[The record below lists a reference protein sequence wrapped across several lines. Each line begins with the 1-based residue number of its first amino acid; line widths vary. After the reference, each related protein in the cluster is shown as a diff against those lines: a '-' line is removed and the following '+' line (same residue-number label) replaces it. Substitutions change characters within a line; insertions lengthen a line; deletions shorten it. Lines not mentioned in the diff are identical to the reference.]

1 MFQQQNINYSLKNIP
16 TPSRKQYMKGL
27 IEKTENFLK
36 RLRWKAWL
44 FLNKNTDDDDS
55 EEELDTK
62 IDFYGFRTSKLP
74 PHVHELQDFEKEL
87 YHLISNIEFSTI
99 NSDFQ
104 KQIKKDIKA
113 MKSKKKVIIES
124 DKTRNLYAL
133 EAEDYNKLLTENV
146 TKEYKKINLDKITE
160 INKQSK
166 HIAEK
171 KHLDDRME
179 VIQKKESF
187 ITLKDHKDNFET
199 NPKCRLINPSKT
211 DMGKIAK
218 QTLESYVKD
227 LRMRTLVNQWGNTT
241 GVTK

>member
-62 IDFYGFRTSKLP
+62 INFYGFRTSKPP
-74 PHVHELQDFEKEL
+74 PHVHELQDFEKDVN
-87 YHLISNIEFSTI
+87 HLISNVEFSTI

-133 EAEDYNKLLTENV
+133 EAEDYNRLLTENV
-146 TKEYKKINLDKITE
+146 TKEYKK
-160 INKQSK
+160 
-166 HIAEK
+166 
-171 KHLDDRME
+171 
-179 VIQKKESF
+179 
-187 ITLKDHKDNFET
+187 
-199 NPKCRLINPSKT
+199 
-211 DMGKIAK
+211 
-218 QTLESYVKD
+218 
-227 LRMRTLVNQWGNTT
+227 
-241 GVTK
+241 